1 MKDTIRKCDIENF
14 YADSLTI
21 LELVERLSEEIQ
33 PLFLGK
39 RFYTDAQLA
48 DKLNI
53 SRRTL
58 QEYRD
63 NGLIAYYRLDG
74 KILYADDDVETF
86 LKSTYTP
93 IDPDTEHETRP
104 PDFPMTAFLLRMVVI
119 RRFEEY

>member
-14 YADSLTI
+14 YADSLAI

-63 NGLIAYYRLDG
+63 SGLIPYYRLDG

-86 LKSTYTP
+86 LKSTY
-93 IDPDTEHETRP
+93 RP
-104 PDFPMTAFLLRMVVI
+104 R
-119 RRFEEY
+119 Y

>member
-1 MKDTIRKCDIENF
+1 MLLTCLNVLIQVSVMGTIRDSEIGNF
-14 YADSLTI
+14 HADSLAI
-21 LELVERLSEEIQ
+21 LEMLEKLNDSIQ
-33 PLFLGK
+33 PTLLGK

-74 KILYADDDVETF
+74 KILYADDDVEAF
-86 LKSTYTP
+86 LKTTY
-93 IDPDTEHETRP
+93 RP
-104 PDFPMTAFLLRMVVI
+104 K
-119 RRFEEY
+119 Y

>member
-1 MKDTIRKCDIENF
+1 MGNNKNSEIKNF
-14 YADSLTI
+14 YADSLAI
-21 LELVERLSEEIQ
+21 LEIIERLNEGIR
-33 PLFLGK
+33 PTLLGK

-48 DKLNI
+48 EKLNI

-86 LKSTYTP
+86 LKSTY
-93 IDPDTEHETRP
+93 RP
-104 PDFPMTAFLLRMVVI
+104 K
-119 RRFEEY
+119 Y

>member
-1 MKDTIRKCDIENF
+1 MGNNKNSEIRNF
-14 YADSLTI
+14 YADSLAI
-21 LELVERLSEEIQ
+21 LEIIERLNEGIR
-33 PLFLGK
+33 PTLLGK

-48 DKLNI
+48 EKLNI

-86 LKSTYTP
+86 LKSTY
-93 IDPDTEHETRP
+93 RP
-104 PDFPMTAFLLRMVVI
+104 K
-119 RRFEEY
+119 Y